1 MTKELNKAIMTRFRL
16 PNKHLKEKSAHSK
29 IAYDKQRNYCVSL
42 LRRTKNN
49 CFANINISS
58 ITDNKK
64 FYKTTFQTTFLA
76 QSLS

>member
-42 LRRTKNN
+42 LRRTKK
-49 CFANINISS
+49 IVLLTSTS
-58 ITDNKK
+58 
-64 FYKTTFQTTFLA
+64 A
-76 QSLS
+76 Q